1 MKINFKKPGGEFG
14 NLEMWRRIGK
24 SWKSRGELGN
34 LEIWSRI
41 VKFWGND
48 KFGNLEEVDEFQ
60 EMCLS

>member
-1 MKINFKKPGGEFG
+1 M
-14 NLEMWRRIGK
+14 EMWRRIGK

-34 LEIWSRI
+34 LEIWRRI
-41 VKFWGND
+41 VKFEIWGND